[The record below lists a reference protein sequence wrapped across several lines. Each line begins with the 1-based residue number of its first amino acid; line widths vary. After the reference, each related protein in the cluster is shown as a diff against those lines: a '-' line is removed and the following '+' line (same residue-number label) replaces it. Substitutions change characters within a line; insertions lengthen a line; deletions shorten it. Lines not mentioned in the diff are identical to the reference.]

1 MRWAVELPAA
11 SGGTGPTVTVDA
23 ESWKSA
29 LTEARGGKS
38 LSKFRVDFEEDGTV
52 RVHDLVTNERFSL
65 RPANAALPQS
75 APEPAPTPTPAPPHA
90 TDAVAA
96 QAPTAQ
102 APVAQAPTAQ
112 PPTAQAPAVV
122 PAPNRGSIVP
132 PPGPTGRPSSAGFQA
147 VVPPPAGAVVSLRAS
162 TPAMVAVAPPA
173 PAVSAPATPAPS
185 APLSQPTPSASIPAP
200 APGAEV
206 VVRAPGA
213 LFFSRDREAAASNGL
228 TYRERLIAVPPQTSA
243 EECTALA
250 RDVWMQLRAALAAMP
265 SGKFISIAI
274 FDHVFK
280 SRPERPP
287 IVVLG
292 WKDWRGDEPDITVSR
307 ASSVSLP
314 AMGAV
319 ATPSIP
325 PNSFAPPAPAVP
337 TPAPIEAPAVSAQP
351 SIPPA
356 SASVSVAP
364 PPKHTVA
371 FAQMPDAVAAAI
383 AAANAQSDTA
393 RPPVAQEPVS
403 VAVTAPPAPEP
414 APQPAAVSWGAPPQQ
429 VVAEVSAF
437 AAPTAAI
444 EPVAPA
450 AAAQSDAQPSVVL
463 SPIAQAAMAP
473 ATVADLKA
481 HVPEVAVESV
491 PLELAQP
498 VAPVPLVAQA
508 TAVPLVT
515 PQAPV
520 SVPPPRTAPSIPP
533 ANPTPPPAAY
543 STPPPATKPSQPSVQ
558 KKPSR
563 HRGDDLLSEA
573 FDALSDMA
581 FLGETQQAT
590 DFASQ
595 VAKDLLHVPFVAI
608 WLYDIDK
615 HELVLDH
622 CERASA
628 SKGRRAR
635 VTKGEL
641 RADVVLRGTP
651 AVVPAWEPDESMPEA
666 PMGPALFVSI
676 AVDRRL
682 FGLLELHREV
692 GDLPF
697 EDDEEGAASY
707 IAGQLA
713 QFLADHSKRVGFQE
727 EKPGAGP
734 ARRR

>member
-1 MRWAVELPAA
+1 M
-11 SGGTGPTVTVDA
+11 TVDA

-38 LSKFRVDFEEDGTV
+38 LSKFRVDFEEDGAV

-65 RPANAALPQS
+65 RPTNAALSQS
-75 APEPAPTPTPAPPHA
+75 APESAPTPPPASPEP
-90 TDAVAA
+90 AA
-96 QAPTAQ
+96 PVAQ
-102 APVAQAPTAQ
+102 APVAQ
-112 PPTAQAPAVV
+112 QAPVV
-122 PAPNRGSIVP
+122 PPPSVVPPPNRGSIVP
-132 PPGPTGRPSSAGFQA
+132 PPGPTGRPSNAGFQA
-147 VVPPPAGAVVSLRAS
+147 VVPPPANHANPSV
-162 TPAMVAVAPPA
+162 PAMVAIVPP
-173 PAVSAPATPAPS
+173 PEAPS
-185 APLSQPTPSASIPAP
+185 APVAAAPVQPTQPVQPALVPSAPSSASLTPSASIPAP
-200 APGAEV
+200 APGADV

-243 EECTALA
+243 DECTAIA

-265 SGKFISIAI
+265 PGKFISIAI

-307 ASSVSLP
+307 ASAVSLP

-319 ATPSIP
+319 ASPSIP
-325 PNSFAPPAPAVP
+325 PNSFAPPAIATP
-337 TPAPIEAPAVSAQP
+337 TPIEAPAPSAQP
-351 SIPPA
+351 SIPPP
-356 SASVSVAP
+356 SASVSIAP
-364 PPKHTVA
+364 GPKHTVA

-383 AAANAQSDTA
+383 AAANAPIAQA
-393 RPPVAQEPVS
+393 PVAQAPVAQAPVEPPPVS
-403 VAVTAPPAPEP
+403 VAITAPPVPEP
-414 APQPAAVSWGAPPQQ
+414 SPAVQPAAPAWSAPTPA
-429 VVAEVSAF
+429 VVVDASAF
-437 AAPTAAI
+437 AAPVAPVEPAPI
-444 EPVAPA
+444 SASAPVADAHAANALSPA
-450 AAAQSDAQPSVVL
+450 AMAAL
-463 SPIAQAAMAP
+463 AP
-473 ATVADLKA
+473 ATVADLTA
-481 HVPEVAVESV
+481 HVPEVAVESI
-491 PLELAQP
+491 PIELAQP
-498 VAPVPLVAQA
+498 VAPVPLVAPA
-508 TAVPLVT
+508 PTPLVT
-515 PQAPV
+515 PHAPV
-520 SVPPPRTAPSIPP
+520 SVPPPRTAQSIPPQSQPSIPP
-533 ANPTPPPAAY
+533 TRHSAPPPSHVA
-543 STPPPATKPSQPSVQ
+543 PKPSQPSVQ

-563 HRGDDLLSEA
+563 QRGDDLLSEA

-581 FLGETQQAT
+581 FLAETQQAT

-595 VAKDLLHVPFVAI
+595 VSKDLLHTPFVAI

-622 CERASA
+622 CERAPNA
-628 SKGRRAR
+628 KGRRAR
-635 VTKGEL
+635 VVKGEV

-651 AVVPAWEPDESMPEA
+651 SVLAHWEQDEPMSEA

-676 AVDRRL
+676 ALDRRL

-697 EDDEEGAASY
+697 EDDEEGTASY

-734 ARRR
+734 SRRR